1 MKTLLHHLLFV
12 CTILAAANSSA
23 QTPTFPD
30 LADRKDVTTVFV
42 SKAMLNSLGRNAGD
56 IKQFSIKDM
65 AKSIQT
71 LEIIT
76 CEEKP
81 AIKEAKKALKAYVKN
96 NRNLEVLAKIKDDG
110 EEMVVYGIPSGIAEC
125 YSEIVMSTLDEN
137 SDDMQII
144 VIKGSISMKD
154 LSKFRMHPDNTR
166 TPSNAKTVIQ
176 SGDTTTIIYGSK
188 LYKIPH
194 RIEIPGSSTTIKSN
208 GNKKSRKRTMNANK
222 VETVTANGKSIS
234 TVTTTDS
241 NGHRIIRQTI
251 TDENGET
258 IKIKRE
264 K

>member
-1 MKTLLHHLLFV
+1 MKTLLRHLMLA
-12 CTILAAANSSA
+12 CTIVAAINSNA

-42 SKAMLNSLGRNAGD
+42 SKAMLNSLGHNAGD

-76 CEEKP
+76 CEDKS

-96 NRNLEVLAKIKDDG
+96 NRNLDILAKIKDDG
-110 EEMVVYGIPSGIAEC
+110 EEMIVYGIPSGITDC

-166 TPSNAKTVIQ
+166 TPSNTKTIIR
-176 SGDTTTIIYGSK
+176 SGDTTTIIYDNN

-194 RIEIPGSSTTIKSN
+194 RIEIPESSKTIKSDV
-208 GNKKSRKRTMNANK
+208 NKKSRKQTMNANK
-222 VETVTANGKSIS
+222 VETITANGKSIS

-241 NGHRIIRQTI
+241 NGRRIVRQTI
-251 TDENGET
+251 INDNGDT
-258 IKIKRE
+258 INIKRE